1 MAKEPINR
9 DLITRLLKEG
19 ATGKQRDIYDDQIN
33 GFGVLIMPRG
43 KKPAFELV
51 LEQIRCTYLS
61 TDSPAVRVLK
71 HERRVADQKTL
82 DMPTVGSIPRC

>member
-61 TDSPAVRVLK
+61 TESTNGAWPT
-71 HERRVADQKTL
+71 RRPWTCLPWGQYL
-82 DMPTVGSIPRC
+82 DVDYRTY